1 MTRTFAIF
9 GLSFAVVGGLCAA
22 PTGDRPD
29 VHHAWAVHDDHR
41 PQPLKINVPE
51 NGIPS
56 DAIVLF
62 DGTAESVARN
72 WCDGKGQPTKWI
84 MQDGLFICTPGSGG
98 ALTRESFGDCQLHVE
113 FRIPDPPGAGR
124 GNSGVILQS
133 RYEVQIIDS
142 HTEIPTPDPR
152 ARIWT
157 RGDYADGQA
166 GAIYGQHPP
175 LVNPARAPGRWQTYD
190 IVFHPPLE
198 KDGQQIDPGSITVFM
213 NGVLVQDAWP
223 FEGSCAWRLRPNPKN
238 KVAEAPLRLQDHG
251 HPVAYR
257 NIWIRRIPSR
267 FAERTNGGPGVDTAA
282 VAAQRA
288 ENARQTL
295 AWAQTLTDPE
305 AKLMALAEAWA
316 YKPDADIRA
325 QLDAAAEGYVRHLAS
340 GAQPGPHI
348 RLFAEMCE
356 RCGIFEKIHPFM
368 QTALKRPV
376 KFE

>member
-1 MTRTFAIF
+1 MKTTIHVAAILAA
-9 GLSFAVVGGLCAA
+9 GTLAAA

-29 VHHAWAVHDDHR
+29 ARHAWAVHDDHR
-41 PQPLKINVPE
+41 PQPEKIDVPE
-51 NGIPS
+51 SGVPS

-72 WCDGKGQPTKWI
+72 WCDAKGQPVKWI
-84 MQDGLFICTPGSGG
+84 MKDGLFICTPGSGG
-98 ALTRESFGDCQLHVE
+98 AFTREHFGDCQLHVE

-133 RYEVQIIDS
+133 RYEVQVIDS
-142 HTEIPTPDPR
+142 HTEVPTPDPNAR
-152 ARIWT
+152 AWT

-190 IVFHPPLE
+190 VIFHPPLE
-198 KDGQQIDPGSITVFM
+198 ENGKTVDPGSMTVLM

-223 FEGSCAWRLRPNPKN
+223 LEGSCAWRLRPNPKN
-238 KVAEAPLRLQDHG
+238 KVAQGPLRLQDHG

-257 NIWIRRIPSR
+257 NVWIRRIPSR
-267 FAERTNGGPGVDTAA
+267 FADKTNGGPGVDEAA

-288 ENARQTL
+288 ENAKKTF
-295 AWAQTLTDPE
+295 AWAQTLADPE

-316 YKPDADIRA
+316 YKPAPEVRAELDTAADA
-325 QLDAAAEGYVRHLAS
+325 YVRHVES
-340 GAQPGPHI
+340 GAKPGPHI

-356 RCGIFEKIHPFM
+356 RCGIFKASHPFM
-368 QTALKRPV
+368 RLALKRPV

>member
-1 MTRTFAIF
+1 MKTTTLAAAILAA
-9 GLSFAVVGGLCAA
+9 GTLAAA

-29 VHHAWAVHDDHR
+29 ARHAWAVHDDHR
-41 PQPLKINVPE
+41 PQPEKIEVPKS
-51 NGIPS
+51 GIPS
-56 DAIVLF
+56 DATVLF

-72 WCDGKGQPTKWI
+72 WCDANGQPVKWI
-84 MQDGLFICTPGSGG
+84 MKDGLFICTPGSGG
-98 ALTRESFGDCQLHVE
+98 AFTREHFGDCQLHVE

-133 RYEVQIIDS
+133 RYEVQVIDS
-142 HTEIPTPDPR
+142 HTEIPTPDPNAR
-152 ARIWT
+152 AWT

-190 IVFHPPLE
+190 VIFHPPLE
-198 KDGQQIDPGSITVFM
+198 ENGKTVDPGSMTVLM

-223 FEGSCAWRLRPNPKN
+223 LEGSCAWRLRPNPKN
-238 KVAEAPLRLQDHG
+238 KVAQGPLRLQDHG

-257 NIWIRRIPSR
+257 NVWIRRIPSR
-267 FAERTNGGPGVDTAA
+267 FADKTNGGPGVDEAA
-282 VAAQRA
+282 VAAKRA
-288 ENARQTL
+288 ENAEKTF
-295 AWAQTLTDPE
+295 AWAQTLSDPE

-316 YKPDADIRA
+316 YRPSPEVRA
-325 QLDAAAEGYVRHLAS
+325 QLDTAADAYVRHVES
-340 GAQPGPHI
+340 GAKPGPHV

-356 RCGIFEKIHPFM
+356 RSGIFKASHPFM
-368 QTALKRPV
+368 RIALKRPV